1 MNNNHYY
8 KMRLF
13 TISTINSLAIKELLY
28 IPAVIHKYDIN
39 YIMFSLKRNV
49 ESKDKDS
56 LYTVDNINDIRIS
69 LFLNSS
75 STSSNYKII
84 NDNIYKY
91 HLIKDGND
99 KYHLSK
105 HKMSSLTTFSKTLN
119 SVWFLN
125 NL

>member
-1 MNNNHYY
+1 
-8 KMRLF
+8 MRLF

-69 LFLNSS
+69 LYLNSS
-75 STSSNYKII
+75 SSLSNFKII